1 MNKVNHGHIRMPENY
16 VNQSITRD
24 CSVTFS
30 GSTNGVIV
38 FHHQRLSNSTS
49 GLCLRDTV
57 INDTISE
64 GPCSDQR
71 VFFSRVKKIA
81 LAIGRPIKDDFI
93 LHFTGMQK
101 MAHDSVQGSKVC
113 FQQNILIGQSNYE
126 HMSSLQVLQQA
137 SQAMQNFLQV

>member
-16 VNQSITRD
+16 VNQSITSRD

-57 INDTISE
+57 INDTIYE

-113 FQQNILIGQSNYE
+113 F
-126 HMSSLQVLQQA
+126 
-137 SQAMQNFLQV
+137 